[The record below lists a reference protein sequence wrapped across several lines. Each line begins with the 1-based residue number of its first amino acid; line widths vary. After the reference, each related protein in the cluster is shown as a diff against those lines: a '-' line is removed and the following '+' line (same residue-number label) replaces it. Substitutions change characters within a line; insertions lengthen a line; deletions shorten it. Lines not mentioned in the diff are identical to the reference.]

1 MQANRIRNGASIVA
15 TLLAAGLA
23 LQATKA
29 YPESEAEERNADWS
43 KPRVIALPAEGGAV
57 KGIVRIRPLPNSENN
72 DGNDPL
78 EARRPVINIKAVF
91 VPRKNLLWVGT
102 SEYEHFFVVKD
113 KIVALYPTAG
123 ADLSISIVS
132 VPVPK
137 SADADEALHEE
148 LDRCFH
154 RIAEKPLR
162 YQYWISLRKL
172 FGQDAFI
179 GQHDPRVPSVPRISG
194 ISFDRGHAVI
204 TLAEANER
212 STTLTFNADLQ
223 VIAASQNGHPI
234 PVPAPIAPQKLTN
247 DKD

>member
-1 MQANRIRNGASIVA
+1 MMQVNRIRQEAVMLAILVA
-15 TLLAAGLA
+15 GVLD

-29 YPESEAEERNADWS
+29 YSEAEERSTGWS
-43 KPRVIALPAEGGAV
+43 KPRVIALPAEEGTV
-57 KGIVRIRPLPNSENN
+57 KGIVRIRPLPKDEN
-72 DGNDPL
+72 DENDPL
-78 EARRPVINIKAVF
+78 EARRPVSNIKAVF
-91 VPRKNLLWVGT
+91 VSRKNLLWVGT

-132 VPVPK
+132 VPIPK

-148 LDRCFH
+148 MDRCFH

-172 FGQDAFI
+172 FGQDAFANER
-179 GQHDPRVPSVPRISG
+179 DPRVYSVPRISG

-204 TLAEANER
+204 TLAEANGR
-212 STTLTFNADLQ
+212 ITTLTFDADLQ
-223 VIAASQNGHPI
+223 VIAASQDGHSV
-234 PVPAPIAPQKLTN
+234 PVPAPVAPHKLTT